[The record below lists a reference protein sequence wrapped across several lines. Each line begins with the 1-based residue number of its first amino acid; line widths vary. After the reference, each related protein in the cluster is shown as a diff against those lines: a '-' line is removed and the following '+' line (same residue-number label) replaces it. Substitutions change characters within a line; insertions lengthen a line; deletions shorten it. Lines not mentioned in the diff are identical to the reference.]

1 MSKAAR
7 EIKECGV
14 RHKLE
19 YGSSKGGV
27 MKGCYFALL
36 FLFLG
41 VTNISAQT
49 DPAWGTSAETAVVIG
64 AYEFQ
69 GLDSGTTISR
79 SPNTGDRYVAAG
91 GNIAANFNLPKGAL
105 ITGIE
110 MQGCNTSPT
119 LTTSYYLLRMLT
131 GGFES
136 IANGDVPPSSGCN
149 TFRTNL
155 SYVVDFSGPYLVIWQ
170 APDPYASQLLTAI
183 RVYYKLQV
191 SPPPGTATFS
201 DVPTTHLFF
210 QYVEALAAA
219 GITSGCG
226 GGNFCPDAAV
236 TRGQMAVFLAKAL
249 GLHWAP

>member
-1 MSKAAR
+1 
-7 EIKECGV
+7 
-14 RHKLE
+14 
-19 YGSSKGGV
+19 

-110 MQGCNTSPT
+110 LQGCNNSPT
-119 LTTSYYLLRMLT
+119 LTVFYYLYRMPT
-131 GGFES
+131 GGYDF
-136 IANGDVPPSSGCN
+136 IASGDVPPSSGCGK
-149 TFRTNL
+149 FRTNL
-155 SYVVDFSGPYLVIWQ
+155 SHVVDATTGPYWLIWQ
-170 APDPYASQLLTAI
+170 GQETNATQLLTAI

-191 SPPPGTATFS
+191 SPPPGSATFS
-201 DVPTTHLFF
+201 DVPTTHLF
-210 QYVEALAAA
+210 
-219 GITSGCG
+219 
-226 GGNFCPDAAV
+226 D
-236 TRGQMAVFLAKAL
+236 
-249 GLHWAP
+249 